1 LRGRHRRMIW
11 ESNSAIYGNHRGF
24 VPMLSIRLRGGEM
37 TNESTRKA
45 LLDDISNFRV
55 KAKLYESLHLFEA
68 AKYAGSLAA
77 NLELALTTMPPDDE
91 KQQAAQNA
99 APPEKAA
106 PPVGA
111 RQVAWP
117 VIRTQKDLSQTA
129 EIQRSGGRVYELQGK
144 KIGEILNT
152 LKVIDDKTLHAV
164 EQHHNTKKANGKPIG
179 QLLVHMGIIEPE
191 VLSRALCIQ
200 SGMPMVDVL
209 SISITSDIL
218 ARIPADKA
226 VEKKVVPVGVY
237 NKTLYLAVAE
247 PATFSE
253 QQHFAFIT
261 QLNIKPVFA
270 PAHEIDTFIHTKWTG
285 ADSDIWAG

>member
-1 LRGRHRRMIW
+1 
-11 ESNSAIYGNHRGF
+11 
-24 VPMLSIRLRGGEM
+24 M

-45 LLDDISNFRV
+45 LLDDINNFRV
-55 KAKLYESLHLFEA
+55 KAKFYESLHLFEA

-77 NLELALTTMPPDDE
+77 NLELALTTMPSGDE
-91 KQQAAQNA
+91 KQPAQNTP
-99 APPEKAA
+99 PPEKAA
-106 PPVGA
+106 PPVKA
-111 RQVAWP
+111 KQIVWP
-117 VIRTQKDLSQTA
+117 VIRNQKELSQTA

-144 KIGEILNT
+144 KIGEILNS

-209 SISITSDIL
+209 SINVTSDIL

-261 QLNIKPVFA
+261 QLNIRPVFA
-270 PAHEIDTFIHTKWTG
+270 PAHEIETFIHTKWTG